1 MYLSPNERIVVESL
15 VRLLSQ
21 FDLLSPDALYHDGI
35 VQLLRRDEFTHAA
48 PERFREVVEV
58 LERSRF
64 LPALAPQVME
74 SDGVQV
80 IIGAENGSEALKDM
94 SVIVSRY
101 GVEGQV
107 GGLLGIVATTP
118 YAVWASYRGG
128 AVPDSDAQRSA
139 CGSLWTGGVIAA
151 AAKS

>member
-1 MYLSPNERIVVESL
+1 
-15 VRLLSQ
+15 
-21 FDLLSPDALYHDGI
+21 
-35 VQLLRRDEFTHAA
+35 
-48 PERFREVVEV
+48 VVEV

-107 GGLLGIVATTP
+107 GGLLGIVAP
-118 YAVWASYRGG
+118 RRMQYGRAIAVVRYLTQMLNDLLADLYGPE
-128 AVPDSDAQRSA
+128 A
-139 CGSLWTGGVIAA
+139 
-151 AAKS
+151 